1 MQVVTLS
8 EMADDYEYQKGK
20 SPPYRDGSATP
31 EKNPKGACNQGGSFS
46 FLLCL
51 VGGNSAPFV
60 NFF

>member
-31 EKNPKGACNQGGSFS
+31 EKNPKGACNQGGGVFH
-46 FLLCL
+46 FYC
-51 VGGNSAPFV
+51 V
-60 NFF
+60 

>member
-31 EKNPKGACNQGGSFS
+31 EKNPKGACNQGGK
-46 FLLCL
+46 FLHFDC
-51 VGGNSAPFV
+51 V
-60 NFF
+60 

>member
-31 EKNPKGACNQGGSFS
+31 EKNPKGACNQGGEFFIFIVSS
-46 FLLCL
+46 RGQLRPLC
-51 VGGNSAPFV
+51 
-60 NFF
+60 